1 MYSIAQINRSEVPAE
16 RPRRVGPGR
25 IRGLLG
31 AVLVALP
38 LAVPAADLRLP
49 AGFRI
54 EVVAEG
60 LTDARSLA
68 RAPDGTLF
76 VGTRREG
83 VVYAVQD
90 RDGDG
95 HYEART
101 LLDRGLVMPNGV
113 AWLDGDLYVAEMQR
127 IWRYPDVLRHL
138 HAPKRELVTDALPA
152 EKHHGWRYLRFDSAG
167 RLYVSI
173 GAPCN
178 VCEASAFGPGEAFRT
193 ASIIRMERDGSNWE
207 TVATGVRN
215 SVGLFVDADDRLW
228 FTDNGRDWLGDDLPP
243 GELNRADRSAAD
255 YGFPYCHGGRVPD
268 PDFDDRPCESFV
280 SPLQALGPHL
290 SLIHISEPTRPY

>member
-152 EKHHGWRYLRFDSAG
+152 
-167 RLYVSI
+167 
-173 GAPCN
+173 
-178 VCEASAFGPGEAFRT
+178 
-193 ASIIRMERDGSNWE
+193 
-207 TVATGVRN
+207 
-215 SVGLFVDADDRLW
+215 
-228 FTDNGRDWLGDDLPP
+228 
-243 GELNRADRSAAD
+243 
-255 YGFPYCHGGRVPD
+255 
-268 PDFDDRPCESFV
+268 
-280 SPLQALGPHL
+280 
-290 SLIHISEPTRPY
+290 